1 MFKQLVLFPTLHL
14 VIHFDSRL
22 EEVGQEAPDHH
33 ALVPV
38 EAPEQLLSHSNCILS
53 SIKESSPAQ
62 K

>member
-1 MFKQLVLFPTLHL
+1 MFKQLVLFPTLYL

-38 EAPEQLLSHSNCILS
+38 EAPEQLLSHSKYLS
-53 SIKESSPAQ
+53 SIKESPPPQ